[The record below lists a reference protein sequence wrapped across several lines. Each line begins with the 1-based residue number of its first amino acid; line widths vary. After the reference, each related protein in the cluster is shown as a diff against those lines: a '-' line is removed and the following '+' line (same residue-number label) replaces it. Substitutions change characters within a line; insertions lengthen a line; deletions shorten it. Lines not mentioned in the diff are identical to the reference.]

1 MREEGLH
8 TMLQS
13 LKNYSTEKIISLL
26 LSMASNSSNENLA
39 RMTYLMELLPKK
51 DYYRERIRWI
61 RQLIRENHPS
71 IEFPR
76 RILRDLHP
84 NQRDKW
90 ISNLA
95 VNHLLSGTNKR
106 KAWLDR
112 EGYYPPSTVVISP
125 TMRCNLSC
133 YGCYAGD
140 YDKALELSREEIDSV
155 LTQMKEMGVYFAVI
169 SGGEPFF
176 KEDIF
181 DIFRKHS
188 DMAFLVF
195 THGGLID
202 ERMVERLIE
211 VGNVMPAF
219 SLEGY
224 EKETDERRGTGHFRK
239 VMRAMDLLREAG
251 LSFCGSFTQTSRNTD
266 IITSS
271 QYIDMLVEKGCFAVW
286 LFSYVPVGRRPDISL
301 MPTPEQRDLMRRRT
315 MEFRAEKPMIFIDFW
330 NDGPIISGCIAGGR
344 KYFHINA
351 NGDIEPCVF
360 CHFAVDNIRR
370 TTLKEALRSPLFRMI
385 RERQGRHENLL
396 RPCMLIDHPEVGREI
411 FSSGGAYPTHR
422 GAEEIFTGLAEE
434 MDGYARHYAGIADPA
449 WDKEFR
455 GAACREKALLGGSKS

>member
-1 MREEGLH
+1 
-8 TMLQS
+8 MLQT
-13 LKNYSTEKIISLL
+13 LKNYSMEKIVSLL
-26 LSMASNSSNENLA
+26 LSMATSSSTENLV
-39 RMTYLMELLPKK
+39 RMTYLMELLPRK
-51 DYYRERIRWI
+51 DYYRQRIRWI
-61 RQLIRENHPS
+61 RGLIRENHPS

-90 ISNLA
+90 ITNLA

-106 KAWLDR
+106 KAWEEK

-125 TMRCNLSC
+125 TMKCNLSC

-140 YDKALELSREEIDSV
+140 YDRSLELSLDEIDSI
-155 LTQMKEMGVYFAVI
+155 LQQMKEMGVYFAVI

-176 KEDIF
+176 KKDIF
-181 DIFRKHS
+181 EIFRKHS

-202 ERMVERLIE
+202 EEMVEKLIE

-224 EKETDERRGTGHFRK
+224 EKETDERRGEGHFRK
-239 VMRAMDLLREAG
+239 VMRAMDLLHEAG

-266 IITSS
+266 IITSDG
-271 QYIDMLVEKGCFAVW
+271 YIDMLVEKGCFALW
-286 LFSYVPVGRRPDISL
+286 LFSYVPIGRNPDLSL

-315 MEFRAEKPMIFIDFW
+315 IEFRAGKPLVMVDFW

-360 CHFAVDNIRR
+360 CHFATDNIRK
-370 TTLKEALRSPLFRMI
+370 TTLKEALNSPLFRTI
-385 RERQGRHENLL
+385 RETQGKHDNLL

-411 FSSGGAYPTHR
+411 SGMEGAYPTHA
-422 GAEEIFTGLAEE
+422 GADQIFSELSGR
-434 MDGYARHYAGIADPA
+434 MDEYSARYGKIADPA
-449 WDKEFR
+449 WEREFSANS
-455 GAACREKALLGGSKS
+455 GQKKNHLLSGKR

>member
-1 MREEGLH
+1 MKWVK
-8 TMLQS
+8 MLQS

-26 LSMASNSSNENLA
+26 LSLATSSSNETLA
-39 RMTYLMELLPKK
+39 RMTYLMELIPKK
-51 DYYRERIRWI
+51 DYYRERIRWM
-61 RQLIRENHPS
+61 RQLIRDNHPS
-71 IEFPR
+71 MEFPR

-90 ISNLA
+90 ITNLA

-106 KAWLDR
+106 KAWADR

-125 TMRCNLSC
+125 TMKCNLSC

-140 YDKALELSREEIDSV
+140 YQKSLELSLEEIDSV
-155 LTQMKEMGVYFAVI
+155 LMQMKEMGVYFAVI

-176 KEDIF
+176 KDDIF
-181 DIFRKHS
+181 EIFKKHS

-224 EKETDERRGTGHFRK
+224 EKETDERRGAGHFQK
-239 VMRAMDLLREAG
+239 VMHAMDLLRTAG
-251 LSFCGSFTQTSRNTD
+251 LSFCGSFTQTNKNTG
-266 IITSS
+266 IITDGS
-271 QYIDMLVEKGCFAVW
+271 YIDMLVEKGCFALW
-286 LFSYVPVGRRPDISL
+286 LFSYVPVGRNPEIGL
-301 MPTPEQRDLMRRRT
+301 MPTPEQRDYMRRST
-315 MEFRAEKPMIFIDFW
+315 ADFRATKPMLFIDFW

-370 TTLKEALRSPLFRMI
+370 TSIKEALRSPLFRKI
-385 RERQGRHENLL
+385 REKQGEHDNLL
-396 RPCMLIDHPEVGREI
+396 RPCMLIDHPEAGREL
-411 FSSGGAYPTHR
+411 FGTEGAYATHE
-422 GAEEIFTGLAEE
+422 GAAEIFTDLASE
-434 MDGYARHYAGIADPA
+434 MDDYAGRYGAIADPV
-449 WDKEFR
+449 WEREF
-455 GAACREKALLGGSKS
+455 AAEVGKTKRAGDVKG

>member
-1 MREEGLH
+1 
-8 TMLQS
+8 MLQN
-13 LKNYSTEKIISLL
+13 LKNYSTEKVVSLL
-26 LSMASNSSNENLA
+26 LSLATNASTENLA
-39 RMTYLMELLPKK
+39 RMTYLMELIPKK

-71 IEFPR
+71 ITFPR
-76 RILRDLHP
+76 RILKELHP

-90 ISNLA
+90 ITNLA

-106 KAWLDR
+106 KAWADR

-125 TMRCNLSC
+125 TMKCNLSC

-140 YDKALELSREEIDSV
+140 YQKSLELSLDEIDSV
-155 LTQMKEMGVYFAVI
+155 LCQMKEMGVYFAVI

-181 DIFRKHS
+181 EIFKKHS

-202 ERMVERLIE
+202 EVMVQKLIE

-219 SLEGY
+219 SLEGF
-224 EKETDERRGTGHFRK
+224 ERETDERRGAGHFRK
-239 VMRAMDLLREAG
+239 VMRAMDLLRENG

-266 IITSS
+266 IVTSDE
-271 QYIDMLVEKGCFAVW
+271 YIDMLAEKGCFAIW
-286 LFSYVPVGRRPDISL
+286 LFTYVPVGREPKMEL
-301 MPTPEQRDLMRRRT
+301 MATPEQRDQLRRRVT
-315 MEFRAEKPMIFIDFW
+315 EFRATKPMLFVDFW
-330 NDGPIISGCIAGGR
+330 NDGPIISGCIAAGR

-360 CHFAVDNIRR
+360 CHYAVDNIRR
-370 TTLKEALRSPLFRMI
+370 TSLRDALASPLFARI
-385 RERQGRHENLL
+385 REVQGTHENLL
-396 RPCMLIDHPEVGREI
+396 RPCMLIDHPEVGREM
-411 FSSGGAYPTHR
+411 FASAGAYATHE
-422 GAEEIFTGLAEE
+422 GADAIFTGLAGQ
-434 MDGYARHYAGIADPA
+434 MDEYAGEYAEIADQA
-449 WDKEFR
+449 WE
-455 GAACREKALLGGSKS
+455 REYEGNDRRKARSGGKK

>member
-1 MREEGLH
+1 
-8 TMLQS
+8 MLQN
-13 LKNYSTEKIISLL
+13 LKNYSMEKVVSLL
-26 LSMASNSSNENLA
+26 LSMATNSSTENLV

-61 RQLIRENHPS
+61 RGLIRENHPS

-90 ISNLA
+90 ITNLA

-106 KAWLDR
+106 KAWADR
-112 EGYYPPSTVVISP
+112 EGFYPPSTVVISP
-125 TMRCNLSC
+125 TMKCNLSC

-140 YDKALELSREEIDSV
+140 YDGSLELTLEEIDSIMM
-155 LTQMKEMGVYFAVI
+155 QMKEMGIYFAVI

-176 KEDIF
+176 KKDIF
-181 DIFRKHS
+181 EIFRKHS
-188 DMAFLVF
+188 DMVFLVF

-202 ERMVERLIE
+202 EAMVEKLIE

-224 EKETDERRGTGHFRK
+224 EKETDERRGPGHFRK
-239 VMRAMDLLREAG
+239 VMRAMDMMREAG
-251 LSFCGSFTQTSRNTD
+251 LSFCGSFTQTSHNTD
-266 IITSS
+266 IITSDG
-271 QYIDMLVEKGCFAVW
+271 YMDMLVEKGCFALW
-286 LFSYVPVGRRPDISL
+286 LFSYVPVGRNPDLSL

-315 MEFRAEKPMIFIDFW
+315 VEFRATKPMVMVDFW

-344 KYFHINA
+344 KYIHINA

-370 TTLKEALRSPLFRMI
+370 TALKDALNSPFFRTI
-385 RERQGRHENLL
+385 RETQGKHKNLL
-396 RPCMLIDHPEVGREI
+396 RPCMLIDHPDVGRDMFHSE
-411 FSSGGAYPTHR
+411 GVYPTHT
-422 GAEEIFTGLAEE
+422 GAGQIFNELSAR
-434 MDGYARHYAGIADPA
+434 MDEYSGRYADIADPA
-449 WDKEFR
+449 WERDFCGNAVQKESGFLSGKR
-455 GAACREKALLGGSKS
+455 

>member
-1 MREEGLH
+1 
-8 TMLQS
+8 MLQS

-26 LSMASNSSNENLA
+26 LSLAGNSSNENLV

-140 YDKALELSREEIDSV
+140 YDKSLELSRDEIDSV
-155 LTQMKEMGVYFAVI
+155 LMQMKEMGVYFAVI

-181 DIFRKHS
+181 DVFTKHS

-202 ERMVERLIE
+202 ERMAERLIE

-224 EKETDERRGTGHFRK
+224 ERETDERRGPGHFRK
-239 VMRAMDLLREAG
+239 VMHAMDLLREAG

-266 IITSS
+266 IITSAD
-271 QYIDMLVEKGCFAVW
+271 YIDLLVEKGCSAIW
-286 LFSYVPVGRRPDISL
+286 LFSYVPVGREPDLSL
-301 MPTPEQRDLMRRRT
+301 MPTPEQRDLMRRT
-315 MEFRAEKPMIFIDFW
+315 TIGFRATKPMIIVDFW

-370 TTLKEALRSPLFRMI
+370 TTLKEALNSTFFRTI
-385 RERQGRHENLL
+385 RERQGTHENLL

-411 FSSGGAYPTHR
+411 FASQGVYPTHR
-422 GAEEIFTGLAEE
+422 GAEEIFTGLWAE
-434 MDGYARHYAGIADPA
+434 MDDYAGRYAEIADPA
-449 WDKEFR
+449 WEKEF
-455 GAACREKALLGGSKS
+455 GGGVGKGRLVRCGNKP

>member
-1 MREEGLH
+1 
-8 TMLQS
+8 MLQS
-13 LKNYSTEKIISLL
+13 LKTYSTEKIISLL
-26 LSMASNSSNENLA
+26 LSMATNSSNENLV
-39 RMTYLMELLPKK
+39 RMTYLMELIPKK

-125 TMRCNLSC
+125 TMRCNLNC

-140 YDKALELSREEIDSV
+140 YDKSLELTREEIDSV
-155 LTQMKEMGVYFAVI
+155 LLQMKEMGVYFAVI

-181 DIFRKHS
+181 DIFAKHS

-202 ERMVERLIE
+202 EKMVERLIQ

-224 EKETDERRGTGHFRK
+224 EKETDERRGPGHFAK
-239 VMRAMDLLREAG
+239 VMRAMDLLRKAG
-251 LSFCGSFTQTSRNTD
+251 LSFCGSFTQTSKNTD
-266 IITSS
+266 IITDGN
-271 QYIDMLVEKGCFAVW
+271 YIDLLVDKGCSALW
-286 LFSYVPVGRRPDISL
+286 LFSYVPVGRQPDLKL
-301 MPTPEQRDLMRRRT
+301 MPAPEQRDLMRRRT
-315 MEFRAEKPMIFIDFW
+315 AEFRASKPMIIVDFW

-370 TTLKEALRSPLFRMI
+370 TTLKEALRSPLFRNI
-385 RERQGRHENLL
+385 RERQGQHENLL
-396 RPCMLIDHPEVGREI
+396 RPCMLIDHPDVGREL
-411 FSSGGAYPTHR
+411 FQSPGVYATHN
-422 GAEEIFTGLAEE
+422 GAEQIFTGLSQS
-434 MDGYARHYAGIADPA
+434 MDCYAAHYAEIADRAWEKDFCGPA
-449 WDKEFR
+449 VQRK
-455 GAACREKALLGGSKS
+455 KLLCGNKP

>member
-1 MREEGLH
+1 
-8 TMLQS
+8 MLQS
-13 LKNYSTEKIISLL
+13 IKNYTTEKIVSLL
-26 LSMASNSSNENLA
+26 LSMATNCSNENLV
-39 RMTYLMELLPKK
+39 RMTYLMELIPKK

-90 ISNLA
+90 ITALT
-95 VNHLLSGTNKR
+95 VNHLLAGTNKR
-106 KAWLDR
+106 KAWEER

-140 YDKALELSREEIDSV
+140 YDKTLELSREEIDSV
-155 LTQMKEMGVYFAVI
+155 LCQMKEMGVYFAVI

-181 DIFRKHS
+181 DIFARHS

-202 ERMVERLIE
+202 ERMVERLIS

-219 SLEGY
+219 SLEGF
-224 EKETDERRGTGHFRK
+224 EQETDERRGPGHFRK

-251 LSFCGSFTQTSRNTD
+251 LSFCSSFTQTSKNTD
-266 IITSS
+266 IITSDA
-271 QYIDMLVEKGCFAVW
+271 YIDMLLGKGCFALW
-286 LFSYVPVGRRPDISL
+286 LFSYVPVGRNPDLTL
-301 MPTPEQRDLMRRRT
+301 MPTPEQRDFMRRRT
-315 MEFRAEKPMIFIDFW
+315 IDYRATKPMIMVDFW

-344 KYFHINA
+344 KYFHVNA

-360 CHFAVDNIRR
+360 CHIAVDNIRR
-370 TTLKEALRSPLFRMI
+370 TTIREALKSSLFQRI
-385 RERQGRHENLL
+385 RQRQGEHENLL
-396 RPCMLIDHPEVGREI
+396 RPCMLIDHPDVGREM
-411 FSSGGAYPTHR
+411 FNSAGAYSTHD
-422 GAEEIFTGLAEE
+422 GAADIFTGLAEA
-434 MDGYARHYAGIADPA
+434 MDDYAGRYAGIADKA
-449 WDKEFR
+449 WEKEFS
-455 GAACREKALLGGSKS
+455 RETLRTEKTGNAEK

>member
-1 MREEGLH
+1 
-8 TMLQS
+8 MLQS
-13 LKNYSTEKIISLL
+13 LKNYSTEKIVSLL
-26 LSMASNSSNENLA
+26 LSMAGSCSNENLV
-39 RMTYLMELLPKK
+39 RMTYLMELIPKK
-51 DYYRERIRWI
+51 EYYRERIRWF
-61 RQLIRENHPS
+61 RRLIREGHPS

-90 ISNLA
+90 ITNLA
-95 VNHLLSGTNKR
+95 VNHLLSGTNTR
-106 KAWLDR
+106 KNWADR

-140 YDKALELSREEIDSV
+140 YGRELELSLEEIDSV

-181 DIFRKHS
+181 EIFTRHS

-202 ERMVERLIE
+202 ERMVERLIS

-219 SLEGY
+219 SLEGF
-224 EKETDERRGTGHFRK
+224 EKETDARRGSGHFRK
-239 VMRAMDLLREAG
+239 VMRAMDLLR
-251 LSFCGSFTQTSRNTD
+251 
-266 IITSS
+266 
-271 QYIDMLVEKGCFAVW
+271 
-286 LFSYVPVGRRPDISL
+286 RRVVD
-301 MPTPEQRDLMRRRT
+301 
-315 MEFRAEKPMIFIDFW
+315 FRATKPMVMVDFW
-330 NDGPIISGCIAGGR
+330 NDGPLISGCIAGGR
-344 KYFHINA
+344 KYFHVNA

-370 TTLKEALRSPLFRMI
+370 TTLREALKSPLFQAI
-385 RERQGRHENLL
+385 RSRQGGHENLL
-396 RPCMLIDHPEVGREI
+396 RPCMLIDHPDVGREL
-411 FSSGGAYPTHR
+411 FTSVGVYPTHE
-422 GAEEIFTGLAEE
+422 GAAKIFTGLDAE
-434 MDGYARHYAGIADPA
+434 MDEYAGRYAEIADQAWERDFCGEAPA
-449 WDKEFR
+449 AVR
-455 GAACREKALLGGSKS
+455 TGARKK

>member
-1 MREEGLH
+1 
-8 TMLQS
+8 MLQS
-13 LKNYSTEKIISLL
+13 LKNYTTEKIVSLL
-26 LSMASNSSNENLA
+26 LSMATSASNENLA
-39 RMTYLMELLPKK
+39 RMTHLMELIPKK
-51 DYYRERIRWI
+51 EYYKERIRWI
-61 RQLIRENHPS
+61 RRLIQENHPS

-76 RILRDLHP
+76 RILREIHP
-84 NQRDKW
+84 NQREKW
-90 ISNLA
+90 ITNLA

-106 KAWLDR
+106 KSWQER
-112 EGYYPPSTVVISP
+112 EGYYPPSTVVIST
-125 TMRCNLSC
+125 TMKCNLSC

-140 YDKALELSREEIDSV
+140 YAKALELTNDEIDSI

-181 DIFRKHS
+181 EIFKKHS

-202 ERMVERLIE
+202 EAMVRKLVE

-224 EKETDERRGTGHFRK
+224 KQETDERRGPGHFKK

-266 IITSS
+266 IITSDE
-271 QYIDMLVEKGCFAVW
+271 YIDMLVAKGVFALW
-286 LFSYVPVGRRPDISL
+286 LFTYVPVGREPDLEL
-301 MPTPEQRDLMRRRT
+301 MATPEQRDSLRRRIVD
-315 MEFRAEKPMIFIDFW
+315 FRATKPMLFVDFW

-370 TTLKEALRSPLFRMI
+370 TTLREALRSPLFRKI
-385 RERQGRHENLL
+385 RQVQGEHDNLL
-396 RPCMLIDHPEVGREI
+396 RPCMLIDHPEVGREL
-411 FSSGGAYPTHR
+411 FQSAGAYPTHE
-422 GAEEIFTGLAEE
+422 GADAIFTGLADE
-434 MDGYARHYAGIADPA
+434 MDDYARRYAEFADPA
-449 WDKEFR
+449 WEQEFGEGQGKRPR
-455 GAACREKALLGGSKS
+455 GVTR

>member
-1 MREEGLH
+1 
-8 TMLQS
+8 MLQS
-13 LKNYSTEKIISLL
+13 LKTYSTEKIISLL
-26 LSMASNSSNENLA
+26 LSMATNSSNENLV
-39 RMTYLMELLPKK
+39 RMTYLMELIPKK

-71 IEFPR
+71 MEFPR

-125 TMRCNLSC
+125 TMRCNLNC

-140 YDKALELSREEIDSV
+140 YDKSLELTREEIDSV
-155 LTQMKEMGVYFAVI
+155 LVQMKEMGVYFAVI

-181 DIFRKHS
+181 EIFAKHS

-224 EKETDERRGTGHFRK
+224 EKETDERRGAGHFSK
-239 VMRAMDLLREAG
+239 VMHAMDLLRGAG
-251 LSFCGSFTQTSRNTD
+251 LSFCGSFTQTSTNTD
-266 IITSS
+266 IITDGNF
-271 QYIDMLVEKGCFAVW
+271 IDLLVGKGCSALW
-286 LFSYVPVGRRPDISL
+286 LFSYVPVGRRPDLSL

-315 MEFRAEKPMIFIDFW
+315 VDFRASKPMIIVDFW

-370 TTLKEALRSPLFRMI
+370 TSLKEALRSPLFQAI
-385 RERQGRHENLL
+385 RERQGQHDNLL
-396 RPCMLIDHPEVGREI
+396 RPCMLIDHPEIGRD
-411 FSSGGAYPTHR
+411 FFQSPGVYATHN
-422 GAEEIFTGLAEE
+422 GAEQIFTGLSEN
-434 MDGYARHYAGIADPA
+434 MDSYAGRYGEIAERA
-449 WDKEFR
+449 WEKEFC
-455 GAACREKALLGGSKS
+455 GSAAREKKLRCGNKP